1 MRDSG
6 LHQHEVE
13 VVAMNGG
20 GMRGKQC
27 YKPGNFTLGDL
38 YKELAF
44 DEVSRLRLDSH
55 SKRFC
60 LE

>member
-1 MRDSG
+1 
-6 LHQHEVE
+6 
-13 VVAMNGG
+13 MNGG